1 MYTLALVVQL
11 AAAIPTGATDAV
23 DPSTHAFA
31 APAAKRTAIGMLGV
45 LAVAAAFDEQI
56 SDYARTHQS
65 RHADRVARV
74 VEPLGRARI
83 LLPAMAAAYGVTLL
97 TESKNDERWALR
109 TIVGY
114 VVTDA
119 AGSILKLVVGRHRP
133 DSTNDAWRF
142 RSFGF
147 HNEWRSFPSGHV
159 YHAFAV
165 ASAIADESDQSA
177 TDILSYGLATLVAAQ
192 RVYSRAHWPSDVI
205 GGVVLGIGLS
215 RYARRQIGPRKREQ
229 QPVSVMP
236 SLFGLRVNF

>member
-1 MYTLALVVQL
+1 MYSILL
-11 AAAIPTGATDAV
+11 AAQLVAVTPSAPPDAV
-23 DPSTHAFA
+23 GRNDQGFA
-31 APAAKRTAIGMLGV
+31 TASAERTALGV
-45 LAVAAAFDEQI
+45 LGFLAVAAVFDEQV
-56 SDYARTHQS
+56 SSYFLRHQS
-65 RHADRVARV
+65 RDADRVANV

-83 LLPAMAAAYGVTLL
+83 LLPAMAVTYGVTLL

-114 VVTDA
+114 VATDA

-142 RSFGF
+142 RPFGF

-165 ASAIADESDQSA
+165 ASSIADESDRGVI
-177 TDILSYGLATLVAAQ
+177 DVLSYGLATLVAAQ

-205 GGVVLGIGLS
+205 GGAVLGIGLS
-215 RYARRQIGPRKREQ
+215 RYARRQIGPRKREET
-229 QPVSVMP
+229 PVSVVP
-236 SLFGLRVNF
+236 SVFGVRVTF

>member
-1 MYTLALVVQL
+1 MYAILLLAQLVAPVQTAAETVLTTDRRL
-11 AAAIPTGATDAV
+11 AVELGQ
-23 DPSTHAFA
+23 
-31 APAAKRTAIGMLGV
+31 RTAIGVVGL
-45 LAVAAAFDEQI
+45 LAVATVFDEQI
-56 SDYARTHQS
+56 SDYVRRHQS
-65 RHADRVARV
+65 RDADRVAQV
-74 VEPLGRARI
+74 VEPLGRARV

-97 TESKNDERWALR
+97 TDSKNDERWALR